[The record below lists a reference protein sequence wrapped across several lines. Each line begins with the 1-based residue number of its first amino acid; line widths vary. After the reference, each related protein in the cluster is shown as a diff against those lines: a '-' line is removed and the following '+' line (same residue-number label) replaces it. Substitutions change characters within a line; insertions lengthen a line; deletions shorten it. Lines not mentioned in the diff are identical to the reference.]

1 MTERVLEAW
10 VGKYVSVTLHTPRAT
25 GEHLT
30 GEHLT
35 GRIQAV
41 GNDGF
46 IIQPTATRAGAAI
59 STRRCSSPGMRYTPS
74 SSEATKNK
82 APAHSGARGCI
93 GSSSDHNGA

>member
-1 MTERVLEAW
+1 MVRSGVMTERVLEAW

-35 GRIQAV
+35 GEHLTGRIQAV

-46 IIQPTATRAGAAI
+46 IIQRQRPRAGAAI

-74 SSEATKNK
+74 SSEATKNE
-82 APAHSGARGCI
+82 APVESP
-93 GSSSDHNGA
+93 